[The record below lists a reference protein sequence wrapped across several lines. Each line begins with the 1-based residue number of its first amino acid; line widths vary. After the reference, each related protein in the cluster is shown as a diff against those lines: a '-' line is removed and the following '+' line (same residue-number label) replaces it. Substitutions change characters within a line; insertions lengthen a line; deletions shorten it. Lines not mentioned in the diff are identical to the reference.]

1 MTTLPADVCTGGS
14 EPQPLFSVAIALG
27 PAALGRLLPRGS
39 SWVETFLFAFGVTL
53 NFSGSIFC
61 VSGPPADPQLTGPE
75 LAEGLEQL
83 ANGEQPT
90 VLPKLIQFCERF
102 VWYAFCQCTNG
113 QPPVPVA
120 DIPAPPDVPLINPN
134 PPVLPPTTQP
144 CLTYDGTPFVQN
156 GDSAQIDFVSF
167 PGLNP
172 TALQVHFSPPQPFGS
187 PLGGSMEWQFWD
199 LPTQPHNLLGS
210 HTVSV
215 PSSGVIADFV
225 TSVPAGCQQYSVLIQ
240 GAGNPGPAGGINY
253 TTTEGL
259 YCGVAPGQPLDLNCC
274 PPDPAIMD
282 TLNQIL
288 QLIRGIHGTTGP
300 TSWVDGA
307 VHGTLSG
314 SGSFVLTGPAIGI
327 RVDMVTLPSGTR
339 VGPGVPTFFWDAGF
353 VTPIALTSPLRGQRL
368 VFEHESMTLPNF
380 TDSVGYT
387 LLNGTTV
394 TITELLPVPG

>member
-1 MTTLPADVCTGGS
+1 VTTPPADVCTGGS

-134 PPVLPPTTQP
+134 PPVLPPTAQACQTNA
-144 CLTYDGTPFVQN
+144 GTPFVQN
-156 GDSAQIDFVSF
+156 GDSAAVDFKF
-167 PGLNP
+167 FAGLNP
-172 TALQVHFSPPQPFGS
+172 TTLQVHFSPPQPGGS
-187 PLGGSMEWQFWD
+187 PLGGTMEWQFRSVASSVG
-199 LPTQPHNLLGS
+199 TIIGS
-210 HTVSV
+210 HLVTV
-215 PSSGVIADFV
+215 PASGVIADFV
-225 TSVPAGCQQYSVLIQ
+225 TSIPAGAQSYGVFCT
-240 GAGNPGPAGGINY
+240 GNGDGSTSGFINY
-253 TTTEGL
+253 DTTESL
-259 YCGVAPGQPLDLNCC
+259 YCGTSPGQPLDLNCC

-314 SGSFVLTGPAIGI
+314 SGSFVLAGPAIGI